1 MAKRK
6 YTKYT
11 DEQIQSMID
20 LYVNKGISTTAIAR
34 ELNMQNSVVCSI
46 LHKHGVTLSRE
57 KYTDEQINTMI
68 DMYVNKG
75 LSTYAIAKELNIDYT
90 IISRILKK
98 HGVTIRR
105 PERYAKS
112 EKTKQMI
119 DMYNSGM
126 TVSQIA
132 DALGKSY
139 DCIDARLRYH
149 GIIGKTHTN
158 KRVHTK
164 KKNYKYNDAI
174 DAHINNIQNRNKS
187 KVPNIETLVGSEVT
201 DVIAERAAEI
211 EKKLYDAME
220 IAFALTDEYE
230 QICIE
235 RTKLLE
241 NEIQRQTDDINRQ
254 REELNERE
262 TMLKKAQKYINK

>member
-11 DEQIQSMID
+11 DEQVHTI
-20 LYVNKGISTTAIAR
+20 
-34 ELNMQNSVVCSI
+34 
-46 LHKHGVTLSRE
+46 
-57 KYTDEQINTMI
+57 I

-75 LSTYAIAKELNIDYT
+75 IPTTAI
-90 IISRILKK
+90 SKK
-98 HGVTIRR
+98 FNTDASSICKVLHRNGVTMRTL
-105 PERYAKS
+105 ENYDLKS
-112 EKTKQMI
+112 EATKQLI

-139 DCIDARLRYH
+139 KCIYARLSH
-149 GIIGKTHTN
+149 HKVLGKAY
-158 KRVHTK
+158 KKKIVHTK
-164 KKNYKYNDAI
+164 KKTYKYKDAI
-174 DAHINNIQNRNKS
+174 AAHISNIQNRNKS
-187 KVPNIETLVGSEVT
+187 KVPNIEALVGSEVT
-201 DVIAERAAEI
+201 DVIAERTAEI
-211 EKKLYDAME
+211 EKKLCDAME
-220 IAFALTDEYE
+220 LAFALTDEYE

-241 NEIQRQTDDINRQ
+241 NEIQRQTNDINRQ

-262 TMLKKAQKYINK
+262 TMLKKAQEYINK

>member
-1 MAKRK
+1 MAAKRK
-6 YTKYT
+6 CTGYT

-20 LYVNKGISTTAIAR
+20 MYINKGLSTRTIAKEFNTGSSTISYL
-34 ELNMQNSVVCSI
+34 LNKNGISMR
-46 LHKHGVTLSRE
+46 KG
-57 KYTDEQINTMI
+57 KYTDEQIHAMV

-75 LSTYAIAKELNIDYT
+75 LTTTSIAKKFNVGPST
-90 IISRILKK
+90 IWYILTTN
-98 HGVTIRR
+98 GITIRKASSYDR
-105 PERYAKS
+105 KS
-112 EKTKQMI
+112 ETAKQMI

-126 TVSQIA
+126 TICQIA
-132 DALGKSY
+132 DALDRPYRYVYGCLNYHKILGK
-139 DCIDARLRYH
+139 
-149 GIIGKTHTN
+149 KT
-158 KRVHTK
+158 
-164 KKNYKYNDAI
+164 YKYKDAI
-174 DAHINNIQNRNKS
+174 EAHINNIKNRNKS
-187 KVPNIETLVGSEVT
+187 KVPNIEALVSSEVT
-201 DVIAERAAEI
+201 DVIAERTAEI